1 MRILVV
7 SDLHGRIEVLQ
18 EILRQNGSADLLIL
32 PGDITH
38 FGPREAVGAIVKQ
51 AQDRGIPV
59 LAVAGNCDTPEV
71 DAELARLEVGLDG
84 TAKTVA
90 DAAFHGVSATPPWQ
104 ARMYHRTEEEIAQA
118 LQAGFGRL
126 GNPQWHVLVC
136 HVPPRETKV
145 DKMYF
150 GQHGGSKVIRQFVDE
165 HQPHLVLCGHI
176 HEGRGVDQLGRTVV
190 VNAGHGAR
198 GYYAVIDLGVEE
210 SPKVILGRVM

>member
-7 SDLHGRIEVLQ
+7 SDLHGKIEIFQ
-18 EILRQNGSADLLIL
+18 EIIKQNGSAEVLVL

-38 FGPREAVGAIVKQ
+38 FGPKEALAAIARQ
-51 AQDRGIPV
+51 AQERGLPI
-59 LAVAGNCDTPEV
+59 LAVAGNCDTAEV
-71 DAELARLEVGLDG
+71 DAELARLGIGLDG
-84 TAKTVA
+84 TAKTIA

-104 ARMYHRTEEEIAQA
+104 SRMYHRSEEEIAQA
-118 LQAGFGRL
+118 LQAGFRQL
-126 GNPQWHVLVC
+126 GNPRWHVLVC

-150 GQHGGSKVIRQFVDE
+150 GQHGGSMAIRQFVDQ

-176 HEGRGVDQLGRTVV
+176 HEGRGVDQIGRTIV

-198 GYYAVIDLGVEE
+198 GYYAVVDLGPEGPP
-210 SPKVILGRVM
+210 SVILGRVV